1 MIANKGIG
9 NRIQEIGRSAAE
21 IPPRHKRAAG
31 KQEIGTDTAN
41 ITFQSPN
48 LAKAYKQISLQASW
62 QNHHELRP

>member
-31 KQEIGTDTAN
+31 KQEIGTDTP
-41 ITFQSPN
+41 I
-48 LAKAYKQISLQASW
+48 
-62 QNHHELRP
+62 